1 MELSC
6 CKTIVCFIFQN
17 NIKAYGEL
25 YFLKFLHS
33 FSTENKLKEYENV
46 NKNRDYCCIEI
57 PKQEIILKYNH
68 EEMSVQIPSIIYANM
83 LISIY
88 SFLLYAES
96 SLKETNTC
104 QSNPENT
111 LMSKINK
118 HTVTGYSLFIHCSF
132 DGTKKQACLLLRQ
145 MLYEKLLWRPKKAC
159 NKNNQL

>member
-1 MELSC
+1 M
-6 CKTIVCFIFQN
+6 
-17 NIKAYGEL
+17 
-25 YFLKFLHS
+25 
-33 FSTENKLKEYENV
+33 YENV
-46 NKNRDYCCIEI
+46 NKNRDYCCIEM

-68 EEMSVQIPSIIYANM
+68 EEKSMKIPSIIYANM

-118 HTVTGYSLFIHCSF
+118 HRVTGYSLFIHCSI
-132 DGTKKQACLLLRQ
+132 DGTKKQACLL
-145 MLYEKLLWRPKKAC
+145 
-159 NKNNQL
+159 